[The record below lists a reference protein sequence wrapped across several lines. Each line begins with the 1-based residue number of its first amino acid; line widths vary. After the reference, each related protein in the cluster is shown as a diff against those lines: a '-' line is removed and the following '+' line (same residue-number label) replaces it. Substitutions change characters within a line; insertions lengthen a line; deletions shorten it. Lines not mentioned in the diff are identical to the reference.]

1 MSQSLSGVL
10 TALVT
15 PFDSDRAVDETT
27 LRRVVDRNIDGGVHG
42 VVACGSTGEFTTLSG
57 AERRLVVETVIDQAA
72 GRVPVVAQTGAQS
85 TTEAIELSQHAEKA
99 GASVLMVVTPYYEPL
114 SIEETKL
121 YLRTVADSVSIP
133 AMLDNLP
140 VATGV
145 NMTPELVGELAREVE
160 NIQYVKDTTG
170 DLAQAGRLIH
180 HYGYVVSTF
189 VGWDSLLLAALT
201 EGAAGVMAGTANV
214 VPAELVSIHAAIAD
228 RDLDRARSEWEQLYP
243 LMDAIMSAPFV
254 SAVKAALNA
263 TGFEV
268 GNPRLP
274 VLPLDPD
281 AAATITR
288 LAAALPS
295 APMPR
300 HAAAG

>member
-1 MSQSLSGVL
+1 MSQTLSGVL
-10 TALVT
+10 SALVT
-15 PFDSDRAVDETT
+15 PFDSDGAVDEAM

-57 AERRLVVETVIDQAA
+57 AERRLVVETVIDQTA

-121 YLRTVADSVSIP
+121 YLRTIADSVSIP
-133 AMLDNLP
+133 VMLYNLP

-145 NMTPELVGELAREVE
+145 NMTPELVGELAREIE

-170 DLAQAGRLIH
+170 DLAQAGKLIH
-180 HYGYVVSTF
+180 HYGDVISTF
-189 VGWDSLLLAALT
+189 VGWDSLLLTALT

-214 VPAELVSIHAAIAD
+214 IPAELVSIHAALAD
-228 RDLDRARSEWEQLYP
+228 RDLDRARAEWEQLYP
-243 LMDAIMSAPFV
+243 LLDAIMSAPFV

-263 TGFEV
+263 TGFTV
-268 GNPRLP
+268 GDPRRP
-274 VLPLDPD
+274 ILPLDAD
-281 AAATITR
+281 SAAVITR
-288 LAAALPS
+288 LASAIPS
-295 APMPR
+295 APMPQ

>member
-1 MSQSLSGVL
+1 MSQNLSGVL
-10 TALVT
+10 SALVT
-15 PFDSDRAVDETT
+15 PFDGEGAVDESA

-57 AERRLVVETVIDQAA
+57 AERRLVVETVIDQTT

-85 TTEAIELSQHAEKA
+85 TAQAVELSRHAEKA

-133 AMLDNLP
+133 VMLYNLP

-145 NMTPELVGELAREVE
+145 NMTPELVGELASEVE

-170 DLAQAGRLIH
+170 DLAQAGKLIH
-180 HYGYVVSTF
+180 HYGDVVSTF
-189 VGWDSLLLAALT
+189 VGWDAMLLAALT
-201 EGAAGVMAGTANV
+201 EGAAGVMAGTANAF
-214 VPAELVSIHAAIAD
+214 PAELVSIHAAIAAG
-228 RDLDRARSEWEQLYP
+228 DLDRARSEWDQLYP
-243 LMDAIMSAPFV
+243 LLDAIMSAPFV
-254 SAVKAALNA
+254 SAVKTAVNA
-263 TGFEV
+263 MGLEV
-268 GNPRLP
+268 GQPRLP
-274 VLPLDPD
+274 LLPVD
-281 AAATITR
+281 ADTTSVIAR
-288 LAAALPS
+288 LVSGLPS
-295 APMPR
+295 AQFPS

>member
-1 MSQSLSGVL
+1 MSQTLSGVL
-10 TALVT
+10 SALVT
-15 PFDSDRAVDETT
+15 PFDGDGTVDTTT

-57 AERRLVVETVIDQAA
+57 AERRLVVETVIDQTA

-85 TTEAIELSQHAEKA
+85 TAEAIELSRHAEAA

-114 SIEETKL
+114 SIDETKL
-121 YLRTVADSVSIP
+121 YLRTVADSVTIP
-133 AMLDNLP
+133 VMLYNLP

-180 HYGYVVSTF
+180 HYGDVISTF

-201 EGAAGVMAGTANV
+201 EGAAGVMAGTANII
-214 VPAELVSIHAAIAD
+214 PAELVSIHAALAD
-228 RDLDRARSEWEQLYP
+228 RDLDRAHAEWQQLYP
-243 LMDAIMSAPFV
+243 LLDAIMSAPFV

-263 TGFEV
+263 TGFTV
-268 GNPRLP
+268 GDPRRP
-274 VLPLDPD
+274 ILPLDPD
-281 AAATITR
+281 SAAAITR
-288 LAAALPS
+288 LATDLPS
-295 APMPR
+295 APVPS